1 MCCSNMLCVFS
12 VVTGLNE
19 SVLLAVRDLPCP
31 PIENLATKFSKKIL
45 NVDTLGELYPFVGMT
60 AGNSLNGLL
69 FLIGHHNYQISR
81 YDDQV
86 K

>member
-1 MCCSNMLCVFS
+1 MCCSNMLCVIS

-19 SVLLAVRDLPCP
+19 SVLLAVRDLACP

-60 AGNSLNGLL
+60 AGNSLDGLL